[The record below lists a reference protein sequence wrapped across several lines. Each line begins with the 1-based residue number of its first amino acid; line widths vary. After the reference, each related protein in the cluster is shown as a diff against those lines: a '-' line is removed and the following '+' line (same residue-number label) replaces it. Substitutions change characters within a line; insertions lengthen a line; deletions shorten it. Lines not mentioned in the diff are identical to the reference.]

1 MFVLLILLLVAQL
14 CSKDFNLRS
23 LYGRANSENKM
34 SIFLFPLVKY
44 TNVLLYACTSRTFR
58 DIFLKRFA
66 CSESSVR
73 MWMAVRS
80 VLLCSCLLSLRQS
93 CTEVATRPVFY
104 VFFCL
109 RVTRICYSINIPACG
124 WAVVQ
129 QDGAYDFVTSS
140 LITCALHSTLLGV
153 PKRNFLSFLLSC
165 VRVGYVPTVDC
176 LVSQGVA

>member
-1 MFVLLILLLVAQL
+1 MISCLIFLLFLRHSEALYFVLLSVFYRCLSKVYLTMFVLLILLLVAQL

-124 WAVVQ
+124 
-129 QDGAYDFVTSS
+129 
-140 LITCALHSTLLGV
+140 
-153 PKRNFLSFLLSC
+153 
-165 VRVGYVPTVDC
+165 
-176 LVSQGVA
+176 